1 MLDKK
6 VGDEFLWELQ
16 QPLSEPIPLTTEGL
30 GSCLRCDGDNLMSP
44 GQALKS
50 RQKKTPQ
57 QLWEDR
63 TLKVTQ
69 PDGDGRGSPI
79 TCKLSEA
86 LTSWDYSGH
95 FPTKSPD

>member
-6 VGDEFLWELQ
+6 VGDEFLRELQ

-30 GSCLRCDGDNLMSP
+30 RFCLRCHGDKLMIP

-50 RQKKTPQ
+50 RQEKTSSQRDPPLRGEE

-63 TLKVTQ
+63 TLKVIQ

-79 TCKLSEA
+79 TCKLR
-86 LTSWDYSGH
+86 
-95 FPTKSPD
+95 P